1 MSKRILVVEDD
12 KELGSTMLE
21 MLGLLGYEAE
31 LCESKTSA
39 KEKVGVDTNWD
50 VIISDF
56 SLGDG
61 KGTDFMRH
69 ILTVDALKS
78 SKLVLA
84 SGYPRSNFSADLEGL
99 DSVEWLIK
107 PYPIASLLALFE

>member
-1 MSKRILVVEDD
+1 MSKRVLVVEDD

-31 LCESKTSA
+31 LCTSKASA
-39 KEKVGVDTNWD
+39 TEKVGVDTAWD

-61 KGTDFMRH
+61 KGTDLMRDLLK
-69 ILTVDALKS
+69 IEALKKT
-78 SKLVLA
+78 KLIVA
-84 SGYPRSNFSADLEGL
+84 SGYDKSDFDSDLEGL
-99 DSVEWLIK
+99 DSVEWIIK
-107 PYPIASLLALFE
+107 PYPIASLVALFD